1 MWSLDYRTHA
11 QCQGSVPSEELSI
24 RSIDAFLS
32 MSYDCPAHGWCC
44 LPATPY
50 VLNLILIYIYIKGV
64 SNYLTW
70 KYTQISVTFRRLRL
84 HQDAYIHN
92 INLILRT
99 WPPLFSSHNTCLAFL
114 ACSLTRIPTPT
125 PLPPSPYCAATQSCR
140 RCVKPE
146 KTHQR
151 ALLDRH
157 PPSLLPWLLLF
168 FFKHRDMKH
177 PSHRFFLITVKVVKI
192 ITLNWNCMSLSR
204 VAMI

>member
-99 WPPLFSSHNTCLAFL
+99 WPPLFSSPQHM
-114 ACSLTRIPTPT
+114 SR
-125 PLPPSPYCAATQSCR
+125 LPSMLPHSHSHPHSATSI
-140 RCVKPE
+140 
-146 KTHQR
+146 
-151 ALLDRH
+151 ALLCCH
-157 PPSLLPWLLLF
+157 PVLSSVREAGKDTPASLARPASSLAPPLTTTFLL
-168 FFKHRDMKH
+168 
-177 PSHRFFLITVKVVKI
+177 
-192 ITLNWNCMSLSR
+192 
-204 VAMI
+204 